1 MFADLLTNLKKIH
14 NANSEKK
21 RSLYTANSSEALKLY
36 FRWWYVL
43 VAPNPHRLHA
53 MEFTRMKLLSN

>member
-1 MFADLLTNLKKIH
+1 MLIQKK
-14 NANSEKK
+14 KG
-21 RSLYTANSSEALKLY
+21 LYIQETQVKHSS
-36 FRWWYVL
+36 FISDGGVL